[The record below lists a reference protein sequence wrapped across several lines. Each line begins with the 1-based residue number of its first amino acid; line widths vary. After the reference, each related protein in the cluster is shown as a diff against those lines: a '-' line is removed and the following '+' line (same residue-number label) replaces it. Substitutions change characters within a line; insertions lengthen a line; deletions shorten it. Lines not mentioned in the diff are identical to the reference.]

1 MKISKLLVLSAL
13 WLIGLGANA
22 AVELTERKAPTEPTT
37 KEYSGDALN
46 AISKTNAEFKEGASY
61 VLYNKDAQK
70 YFIAGSDWGTRATA
84 NATKAA
90 RVYFTATEAAKKL
103 GDGVYE
109 LKNYVN
115 SKMQSAFGEESQNIW
130 TDNDGNDGRFWKII
144 ANGDAYRITNAKIM
158 TDERFIGMKST
169 DDQDRLFLTAIKDGQ
184 NFDWQLFALP
194 EWDAY
199 DASKKLFDKSE
210 ELKALILVAD
220 TMDVAD
226 AVNAAAVVYN
236 NADAT
241 IEQLEEAIQTLDAV
255 VIAKKLAANTAAL
268 QGATLENAKDAT
280 FLFTN
285 ANFAE
290 GKFDGWEGTS
300 ATAVQKNFVEMFNKN
315 FETYQTLKGLPGGVY
330 SVNLQGYYRPGGDFN
345 NVYQRYKNG
354 TEKNALLFAASD
366 DFETTTPIFNICKD
380 AQSSKVGVGGEAE
393 VKINDAESIYFPNNV
408 DAAKG
413 YFERGYY
420 AGNVHFFGVAEGK
433 NYKVGLKKDVLVGN
447 DWTAYSGFT
456 LTYYGNSAEAYQKW
470 MTEVKNGYAVPA
482 GAVATTVYE
491 NAFNGVNLAV
501 ATQAEAEAAIKDLK
515 AKYDTLMVNID
526 LWKQYEALVEEAKT
540 AAGNEDIEQKYRNEL
555 SDWANYDAPDVM
567 VAKAMTNDELR
578 AFLKTQKERIDWIK
592 LQLPGDNV
600 DMTFL
605 LTNPDYEK
613 GAEGWEGSPVMG
625 SGGGNTCAEAY
636 NRANFDIYQTI
647 KQGKKGVY
655 AIEVQAFF
663 RLGRPKHEGAST
675 NAWQIYQNNQQ
686 IAPAFVYLNDVK
698 TPLQCVYSQG
708 AAEGKLP
715 NETTYTSGGADKPEG
730 DAGNWYPNTMETAAQ
745 AFAAGMYKA
754 TATGLV
760 MNDNDPIRIGVKG
773 SLDKA
778 SAGWDGAN
786 WAIWDN
792 FKLTYLGFSV
802 DVVKPILEEETEK
815 VSKKIDES
823 DDNYVNMGK
832 TAYETVANAVAD
844 AKTAANGEDG
854 EVMFAALSNLLATD
868 SIINAS
874 SKVFAELKTANQQLA
889 EAINEYEDASEDA
902 QSNATTL
909 NETISDLLPAHSI
922 EDSLV
927 AGYIKQIEEA
937 IAALRIPVYDGASD
951 DDAVN
956 FTTVIINPDYATDN
970 NGWSGTGASR
980 NGDAA
985 NAEMFNKDY
994 DYYQDLTGLPA
1005 GTYMLRVSAFYR
1017 AGEAKQD
1024 YERKDSAEY
1033 DNAYLYARTI
1043 AGNDTVQFSKALQ
1056 RLASTAS
1063 EIRGGKETEEA
1074 IDWATDW
1081 RKEIRMDQESGASKY
1096 AIVDE
1101 RKVDS
1106 IEGTV
1111 KIDSI
1116 FAVKNTAGT
1125 DSLDNGKVVMD
1136 TIKVDS
1142 VVYYG
1147 VYEFRTVINNMSQA
1161 NDLMYYDEDDE
1172 DEVEN
1177 APLLNELT
1185 FNLAENATLRIG
1197 LKKSVKV
1204 ANDWTLFDNWHLYY
1218 FGAES
1223 DRTADGDDYTTTVQ
1237 DLSRMSRV
1245 IGTEL
1250 YSIDGRR
1257 VAAAHKG
1264 LLLQKTTLEN
1274 GQVIVKKIRK

>member
-1 MKISKLLVLSAL
+1 MRISKLLVLSAL

-22 AVELTERKAPTEPTT
+22 AVELTERKAPTEPAN
-37 KEYSGDALN
+37 KEYTGDALN

-70 YFIAGSDWGTRATA
+70 FFVAGSDWGTRATA

-109 LKNYVN
+109 LKNYVK
-115 SKMQSAFGEESQNIW
+115 STMLSAFGEDNENIW
-130 TDNDGNDGRFWKII
+130 TDNDGNDGRFWKLVPVE
-144 ANGDAYRITNAKIM
+144 GAYRITNAKIK

-199 DASKKLFDKSE
+199 DALNLVYKKAE
-210 ELKALILVAD
+210 ELKELIVLAD
-220 TMDVAD
+220 TLKLTE
-226 AVNAAAVVYN
+226 AVTTAAAVYN

-241 IEQLEEAIQTLDAV
+241 IEQLESAIQTLDEA
-255 VIAKKLAANTAAL
+255 VIAKKLADNKDSL
-268 QGATLENAKDAT
+268 KNATLENGIDAT
-280 FLFTN
+280 FMLNNTDFTS
-285 ANFAE
+285 
-290 GKFDGWEGTS
+290 GKYDGWSGSS
-300 ATAVQKNFVEMFNKN
+300 AGIEHGVAEFYNTNYD
-315 FETYQTLKGLPGGVY
+315 TYQNLKGMPGGIYKVE
-330 SVNLQGYYRPGGDFN
+330 LQGFYRPGGDLN
-345 NVYQRYKNG
+345 NCYKRYQNGVEQNAMITMTADNHVVQKPLVYIFEGATADKLNG
-354 TEKNALLFAASD
+354 GSD
-366 DFETTTPIFNICKD
+366 EPSVN
-380 AQSSKVGVGGEAE
+380 VGG
-393 VKINDAESIYFPNNV
+393 DAVVYVPSMRVTVEKYFQ
-408 DAAKG
+408 
-413 YFERGYY
+413 
-420 AGNVHFFGVAEGK
+420 AGRYQNYMYFGVADGASIK
-433 NYKVGLKKDVLVGN
+433 LGLKKDKLQGS
-447 DWTAYSGFT
+447 DWTPFDNWK
-456 LTYYGNSAEAYQKW
+456 LTYYGNSAEAYLQW
-470 MTEVKNGYAVPA
+470 MTEVKNGLAIPA
-482 GAVATTVYE
+482 GAIATTSYL

-501 ATQAEAEAAIKDLK
+501 ANQAEAEAAIKDLK
-515 AKYDTLMVNID
+515 TKYDTLLVNID

-540 AAGNEDIEQKYRNEL
+540 VAGNEDIVAKYRNEL
-555 SDWANYDAPDVM
+555 SDWANMDAPDVIT
-567 VAKAMTNDELR
+567 AKALTNDELR
-578 AFLKTQKERIDWIK
+578 AFLKSQKERVDWIK
-592 LQLPGDNV
+592 LQLEGDNV
-600 DMTFL
+600 NMTFL
-605 LTNPDYEK
+605 LTNPDFEN
-613 GAEGWEGSPVMG
+613 GAEGWEGAPAIG
-625 SGGGNTCAEAY
+625 TGGGNTCAEAY

-647 KQGKKGVY
+647 TQGKKGVY
-655 AIEVQAFF
+655 SIEVQAFF
-663 RLGRPKHEGAST
+663 RLLRPKHEGANP
-675 NAWQIYQNNQQ
+675 NAWTKWQAGEQ
-686 IAPAFVYLNDVK
+686 IAPAWVYLNDVQ
-698 TPLQCVYSQG
+698 TPLQCIYSEG
-708 AAEGKLP
+708 ALGGKLP
-715 NETTYTSGGADKPEG
+715 NETTYTKKDIDMPEG
-730 DAGNWYPNTMETAAQ
+730 EEGNWYPNTMEQAAQ
-745 AFAAGMYKA
+745 AFAAGMYKS
-754 TATGLV
+754 TAVGLV
-760 MNDNDPIRIGVKG
+760 MNDNDPIRIGIKG
-773 SLDKA
+773 NLE
-778 SAGWDGAN
+778 GAN

-823 DDNYVNMGK
+823 DDNYVMMGK

-844 AKTAANGEDG
+844 AKTAAEAEDG

-874 SKVFAELKTANQQLA
+874 SKVFAELKTANQKLA
-889 EAINEYEDASEDA
+889 DAISGYEDASEDA
-902 QSNATTL
+902 IEAATTL

-927 AGYIKQIEEA
+927 AGYIQKIEEA

-951 DDAVN
+951 DEAVN

-1024 YERKDSAEY
+1024 YERLDSIEY
-1033 DNAYLYARTI
+1033 DNAYLYARTVTET
-1043 AGNDTVQFSKALQ
+1043 DTVQFSKALQ

-1063 EIRGGKETEEA
+1063 EIRGGVENEEGL
-1074 IDWATDW
+1074 DWATDW
-1081 RKEIRMDQESGASKY
+1081 RKEIRMDQESGASKF

-1106 IEGTV
+1106 IQGTV

-1125 DSLDNGKVVMD
+1125 DSLDGNGKVVLD
-1136 TIKVDS
+1136 TVKVDS

-1147 VYEFRTVINNMSQA
+1147 VYEFRTVINNMTQA
-1161 NDLMYYDEDDE
+1161 ADLMAYDEDDE
-1172 DEVEN
+1172 DEV
-1177 APLLNELT
+1177 ADAKLLNELIFT
-1185 FNLAENATLRIG
+1185 LPENATLRIG
-1197 LKKSVKV
+1197 LKKTMKI
-1204 ANDWTLFDNWHLYY
+1204 ANDWTLFDDWHLYY
-1218 FGAES
+1218 FGSES
-1223 DRTADGDDYTTTVQ
+1223 ERTADGDDYTTTVQ

-1257 VAAAHKG
+1257 VAGAHKG
-1264 LLLQKTTLEN
+1264 LLLQKTILEN
-1274 GQVIVKKIRK
+1274 GQIIVKKVRK